1 MTPQASRPP
10 GSKQLAYL
18 RVLAERTATTF
29 TYPRTSTQASREI
42 DRLRQL
48 QPLGAGERAIARRAL
63 DGDREHHTY
72 ATAPHPDEIAGWGS
86 TATWR

>member
-1 MTPQASRPP
+1 MSHSPTKPP
-10 GSKQLAYL
+10 TAKQLAYL
-18 RVLAERTATTF
+18 KALAERTATTF
-29 TYPRTSTQASREI
+29 TYPHTANQAGHEI

-48 QPLGAGERAIARRAL
+48 PSLTADERAIARRAH

-72 ATAPHPDEIAGWGS
+72 ATAPQPDEIAGYGS